1 MCIRQVNISQYGLLW
16 EKTYFNNRM
25 SCLDRNRCKTIV
37 YLNLN
42 EHICTSRFETYN
54 ILGNMSVF
62 ELTDIAL
69 HTLER
74 VATDIS
80 KINNMEKHFEN
91 VKEKYKGNNIEL
103 ESLENVLCDM
113 ASNPDLRL
121 EQDLFMSLY

>member
-1 MCIRQVNISQYGLLW
+1 MYVPIWNIQYIRKHV
-16 EKTYFNNRM
+16 
-25 SCLDRNRCKTIV
+25 
-37 YLNLN
+37 
-42 EHICTSRFETYN
+42 
-54 ILGNMSVF
+54 SV
-62 ELTDIAL
+62 LADIAL

-121 EQDLFMSLY
+121 EQDLFVSLYY